1 MSLKKIA
8 AELGVSLTTV
18 SRALNG
24 YPEVA
29 QSTRAAVAAAARRLN
44 HRPDV
49 RARSLA
55 LGRGAAVGLVF
66 PVTPGDLGDPL
77 FLAIATRMG
86 ERLARADLDMHI
98 IAASSDGELQVYQR
112 ALGHIAAFVV
122 PRTRVRDQRLAL
134 LQARGVPFV
143 AYGRSEH
150 FAEPYAWLDFDNAM
164 GARLATERLIGFG
177 HRDIAFIGAPAA
189 YNFATLRL
197 RGFMRAM
204 LAGGLRVNPAMVQQV
219 GLDLGAGYA
228 AMVRL
233 LDQPVPPTAVL
244 VDNHLAGV
252 GAVHA
257 ALRAGKVLGKDLSII
272 VYDGVGADAVVLQNA
287 ITAVVQSTTQSVAD
301 TLVDFTLAR
310 LKGEPPETLQ
320 HLGLP
325 ELLPGDSDGP
335 APT

>member
-8 AELGVSLTTV
+8 AELGVSVTTV

-29 QSTRAAVAAAARRLN
+29 AATRAAVAAAARRLE
-44 HRPDV
+44 HRPDA
-49 RARSLA
+49 RTRSLA
-55 LGRGAAVGLVF
+55 LGRCPAVGLVF

-77 FLAIATRMG
+77 FLAVAARMG

-98 IAASSDGELQVYQR
+98 IAASSDGELPVYQR
-112 ALGHIAAFVV
+112 ALGRVAAFIV

-143 AYGRSEH
+143 AYGRSDL
-150 FAEPYAWLDFDNAM
+150 AEPYAWLDFDNSL

-177 HRDIAFIGAPAA
+177 HRAIGYIGAPAA
-189 YNFATLRL
+189 YNFAALRL
-197 RGFMRAM
+197 RGFTDAM
-204 LAGGLRVNPAMVQQV
+204 QAANLRVQPALVQQV

-228 AMVRL
+228 AMVWL
-233 LDQPVPPTAVL
+233 LDLPAPPTAVL

-257 ALRAGKVLGKDLSII
+257 ALRAGKVLGRDLSVI
-272 VYDGVGADAVVLQNA
+272 VYDGVGADAVVLANA
-287 ITAVVQSTTQSVAD
+287 ITAVVQSTARSVAD

-320 HLGLP
+320 YLGLP

-335 APT
+335 APM